1 MFVQLA
7 WRNIWRNKRRTL
19 ITVASVLFA
28 VLFSTLMESVQK
40 GAWGYMIGNVVS
52 FYTGYVQVHSKGYQE
67 EQSLDL
73 AFIPDEAIAAGK
85 AQEGVKDVLPRLES
99 FALASTGS
107 NTMGVMVTG
116 IQPDS
121 EHGMTKIRDRLVSG
135 KFIEATDKQAL
146 IASGIAEQLRLRPGD
161 TLLLISQGY
170 HGVNAAAK
178 YPVKGIIRYPSPDLN
193 RLLVFLPLREAQ
205 WFYGAEGMATS
216 LVYRL
221 ESEKNLSA
229 VVGQLRQAL
238 PLEDFEVL
246 DWREMLPD
254 LLEAQ
259 KLDSVGNIV
268 VYIILYMIIA
278 FGLLGTILMMTRERQ
293 YEFGL
298 LISLGMKRWMLG
310 IVVWLEII
318 FMGMLGALAGIL
330 AAMPVVAYLKR
341 YPLRFTGG
349 YSELLEQFGFEPIFP
364 ALFSFRIF
372 FAQAMIV
379 LGITAILALLPFW
392 KIGQMRPVKAMRS
405 G

>member
-1 MFVQLA
+1 MFIQLA
-7 WRNIWRNKRRTL
+7 WRNIWRNRRRTL
-19 ITVASVLFA
+19 ITIASVLFA
-28 VLFSTLMESVQK
+28 VFFSTLMESVQK
-40 GAWGYMIGNVVS
+40 GAWGYMIGNVVN
-52 FYTGYVQVHSKGYQE
+52 FYTGYVQVHRSGYQA

-73 AFIPDEAIAAGK
+73 AFLSEDAIVGQSAK
-85 AQEGVKDVLPRLES
+85 EGVKDVLPRLES

-116 IQPDS
+116 IKPDA
-121 EHGMTKIRDRLVSG
+121 EDGMTKIRDRLIAGDFLRDGDQQV
-135 KFIEATDKQAL
+135 L
-146 IASGIAEQLRLRPGD
+146 IASGIAEHLRLRPGD

-205 WFYGAEGMATS
+205 WFYGAEGMVTS

-221 ESEKNLSA
+221 ESEKHLPA
-229 VVGQLRQAL
+229 VVGKLRQAL
-238 PLEDFEVL
+238 PKDDFEVL

-268 VYIILYMIIA
+268 VYVILYMIIA
-278 FGLLGTILMMTRERQ
+278 FGLLGTILMMLRERQ

-298 LISLGMKRWMLG
+298 LISLGMKRWMLAL
-310 IVVWLEII
+310 VVWLEVI
-318 FMGMLGALAGIL
+318 FLGMLGALAGIL
-330 AAMPVVAYLKR
+330 TAMPAVVYLKH
-341 YPLRFTGG
+341 YPLRFSGG
-349 YSELLEQFGFEPIFP
+349 YSELLEDFGFEPIFP
-364 ALFSFRIF
+364 ALFSLQIF
-372 FAQAMIV
+372 FTQAMII
-379 LGITAILALLPFW
+379 LGITALLALLPFW
-392 KIGQMRPVKAMRS
+392 KIGRMRPVKAMRS

>member
-1 MFVQLA
+1 MIIQLA

-40 GAWGYMIGNVVS
+40 GAWGYMIGNVVN
-52 FYTGYVQVHSKGYQE
+52 FYTGYVQVHLKGYQE

-73 AFIPDEAIAAGK
+73 AFRPEKATAAGK
-85 AQEGVKDVLPRLES
+85 VLEGVQDVLPRLES

-116 IQPDS
+116 IQPDA
-121 EHGMTKIRDRLVSG
+121 EHRMTKIRDRLTSG
-135 KFIEATDKQAL
+135 GFIQDSDKQVL
-146 IASGIAEQLRLRPGD
+146 IASGIAEHLRLSPGD

-170 HGVNAAAK
+170 HGANAAAK

-205 WFYGAEGMATS
+205 WFYGAESMVTS

-221 ESEKNLSA
+221 ENEKYLPA
-229 VVGQLRQAL
+229 VVGQLRQTL
-238 PLEDFEVL
+238 PKEDFEVL
-246 DWREMLPD
+246 GWREMLPD

-268 VYIILYMIIA
+268 VYVILYMIIA
-278 FGLLGTILMMTRERQ
+278 FGLLGTILMMIRERQ

-298 LISLGMKRWMLG
+298 LIALGMKRWMLG
-310 IVVWLEII
+310 TVVWLEII
-318 FMGMLGALAGIL
+318 FLGMLGAVAGIL
-330 AAMPVVAYLKR
+330 TAMPVVAYLKE
-341 YPLRFTGG
+341 YPLRFSGG
-349 YSELLEQFGFEPIFP
+349 YSELLEEFGFEPIFP
-364 ALFSFRIF
+364 ALFSFQIF

-379 LGITAILALLPFW
+379 LGITALLALFPLW
-392 KIGQMRPVKAMRS
+392 KIGRMRPVKAMRS

>member
-1 MFVQLA
+1 MFIQLA
-7 WRNIWRNKRRTL
+7 WRNIWRNRRRTL

-40 GAWGYMIGNVVS
+40 GAWGYMIGNVVN
-52 FYTGYVQVHSKGYQE
+52 FYTGYVQVHRSGYQA

-73 AFIPDEAIAAGK
+73 AFLPEAAVAAQGEK
-85 AQEGVKDVLPRLES
+85 AGVKDVLPRLES

-116 IQPDS
+116 IKPDA
-121 EHGMTKIRDRLVSG
+121 EHGMTKIRDRLTAG
-135 KFIEATDKQAL
+135 DFIQDDDQQVL
-146 IASGIAEQLRLRPGD
+146 IASGIAEHLRLRPGD

-178 YPVKGIIRYPSPDLN
+178 YPVKGIIHYPSPDLN

-205 WFYGAEGMATS
+205 WFYGAEGMVTS

-221 ESEKNLSA
+221 ESEKHLPA
-229 VVGQLRQAL
+229 VVSQLRQAL
-238 PLEDFEVL
+238 PKEDFEVL

-268 VYIILYMIIA
+268 VYVILYMIIA
-278 FGLLGTILMMTRERQ
+278 FGLLGTILMMLRERQ

-298 LISLGMKRWMLG
+298 LIALGMKRWMLAL
-310 IVVWLEII
+310 VVWLEII
-318 FMGMLGALAGIL
+318 FLGMLGALAGIL
-330 AAMPVVAYLKR
+330 TAMPVVAYLKR
-341 YPLRFTGG
+341 YPLRFSGG
-349 YSELLEQFGFEPIFP
+349 YSELLEEFGFEPIFP
-364 ALFSFRIF
+364 ALFSFQIF
-372 FAQAMIV
+372 FAQAIII
-379 LGITAILALLPFW
+379 LGITALLALLPFW
-392 KIGQMRPVKAMRS
+392 KIGRMRPVKAMRS

>member
-1 MFVQLA
+1 MLIQLA
-7 WRNIWRNKRRTL
+7 WRNIWRNRRRTF
-19 ITVASVLFA
+19 ITIASVLFA

-40 GAWGYMIGNVVS
+40 GAWGYMIGNVVN
-52 FYTGYVQVHSKGYQE
+52 FYTGYIQVHRSGYQA

-73 AFIPDEAIAAGK
+73 AFSPEEVVAAQGVK
-85 AQEGVKDVLPRLES
+85 EGVRDVLPRLES

-116 IQPDS
+116 IKSGP
-121 EHGMTKIRDRLVSG
+121 EHGMTKIRDRLTAG
-135 KFIEATDKQAL
+135 DFIQDTDREVL
-146 IASGIAEQLRLRPGD
+146 IASGIAEHLRLRPGD

-205 WFYGAEGMATS
+205 WFYGAEGMVTS

-221 ESEKNLSA
+221 ESEKHLPA

-238 PLEDFEVL
+238 PKGDFEVL

-278 FGLLGTILMMTRERQ
+278 FGLLGTILMMLRERQ

-298 LISLGMKRWMLG
+298 LISLGMKRWMLAL
-310 IVVWLEII
+310 VVWLEVI
-318 FMGMLGALAGIL
+318 FLGMLGALAGIL
-330 AAMPVVAYLKR
+330 SAMPVVAYLKR
-341 YPLRFTGG
+341 YPLRFSGG
-349 YSELLEQFGFEPIFP
+349 YSELLEDFGFEPIFP
-364 ALFSFRIF
+364 ALFSFQIF
-372 FAQAMIV
+372 FTQAFII
-379 LGITAILALLPFW
+379 LIITAVLALLPFW
-392 KIGQMRPVKAMRS
+392 KIGRLRPVEAMRS